1 MIKSIL
7 EISGSVFSILK
18 RLAPSREYR
27 AGKKA
32 AEKDVMEKVLED
44 VRLAEGLRRSP
55 DRELA
60 RRMVAKT
67 DMVLNVCAKR

>member
-1 MIKSIL
+1 VIA
-7 EISGSVFSILK
+7 SILK
-18 RLAPSREYR
+18 ILGPLLTIIKRLIPSREYR

-44 VRLAEGLRRSP
+44 VRLAEVLRRSP

>member
-18 RLAPSREYR
+18 RLIPSREYR
-27 AGKKA
+27 ASKKA

-44 VRLAEGLRRSP
+44 VRLAEVLRRNP
-55 DRELA
+55 DSKLA
-60 RRMVAKT
+60 RR
-67 DMVLNVCAKR
+67 VLDKYRRKDSDE

>member
-7 EISGSVFSILK
+7 EILGSVFSFLK
-18 RLAPSREYR
+18 RLIPSREYR

-44 VRLAEGLRRSP
+44 VRLAEVLRRNP
-55 DRELA
+55 DSQLA
-60 RRMVAKT
+60 RRVLSKYRRKDT
-67 DMVLNVCAKR
+67 DK